1 VTSKTVNSPVS
12 IKILSTEGEKKSND
26 VYKEKGLNEYIG
38 LFYKLSFWC
47 VCKGESE
54 VQIQPTTKNTFS
66 KSNKT
71 LLVFLRREC
80 MVVEETKPLLNKN
93 QTNPF

>member
-1 VTSKTVNSPVS
+1 LGFFINCPFGVYAKGKVRYKYNPQQKTP
-12 IKILSTEGEKKSND
+12 
-26 VYKEKGLNEYIG
+26 
-38 LFYKLSFWC
+38 
-47 VCKGESE
+47 
-54 VQIQPTTKNTFS
+54 FS